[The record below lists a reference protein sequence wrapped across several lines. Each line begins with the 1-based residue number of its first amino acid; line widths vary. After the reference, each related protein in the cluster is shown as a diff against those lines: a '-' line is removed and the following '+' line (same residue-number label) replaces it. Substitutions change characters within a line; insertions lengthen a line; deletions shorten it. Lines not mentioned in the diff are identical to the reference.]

1 MRLIAEDV
9 TMQDLKGVVADA
21 KTEAARAAG
30 RSGIAIGT
38 LVTLFLTG
46 AVLSLFFI
54 AGLLRFAPPSTGG
67 NQGVV
72 PPLIE
77 TGPAAAP
84 QGGTPAP
91 LLVPGLPPGAE
102 RK

>member
-9 TMQDLKGVVADA
+9 TMHDLKSIVADA
-21 KTEAARAAG
+21 KAEAARGASW
-30 RSGIAIGT
+30 SGLILGT
-38 LVTLFLTG
+38 LTTLFLTG
-46 AVLSLFFI
+46 AVLALFFI
-54 AGLLRFAPPSTGG
+54 AGLLRFTPPAPSG

-72 PPLIE
+72 PPLVE
-77 TGPAAAP
+77 TGPIGVP

-102 RK
+102 KK